1 MTGAYAADTPI
12 SPIDIAIG
20 KMADWPHQD
29 SLDSTRYTALRSLC
43 NNATT
48 SIGRFWLLLVGGPVP
63 TYCRSYSTTSLARAT
78 CRSIRSTQVAGQS
91 ENSTLL
97 QKIYLLSKG
106 KSKTKLNRTAT
117 ITRAI
122 TKGYGICGLQSP
134 HGRSNHKPSTGSC
147 SGAAQDRR
155 RWRRIK
161 AGESSGIGERKQPHP
176 IVAK

>member
-1 MTGAYAADTPI
+1 MP
-12 SPIDIAIG
+12 
-20 KMADWPHQD
+20 MH
-29 SLDSTRYTALRSLC
+29 L
-43 NNATT
+43 
-48 SIGRFWLLLVGGPVP
+48 
-63 TYCRSYSTTSLARAT
+63 YCKSYSTTSLARAT

-91 ENSTLL
+91 ETMS
-97 QKIYLLSKG
+97 QKIQESYLLSKG

-122 TKGYGICGLQSP
+122 TKGYGIGGLQSP

-147 SGAAQDRR
+147 SGTAQDGRR
-155 RWRRIK
+155 RRRIK

>member
-1 MTGAYAADTPI
+1 MHRSSIGGIATGTC
-12 SPIDIAIG
+12 IG
-20 KMADWPHQD
+20 KIMAAVLTRTH
-29 SLDSTRYTALRSLC
+29 STRLDTALRSLC
-43 NNATT
+43 NFDR
-48 SIGRFWLLLVGGPVP
+48 SVLSGCFWLEDQCLHTVSP
-63 TYCRSYSTTSLARAT
+63 TVTTSLARAT

-147 SGAAQDRR
+147 SGATQDGRR
-155 RWRRIK
+155 RRRIK